1 MDNTEGLIIRPSPYL
16 NPMTADHLVL
26 NPRSRATMW
35 HIPDDEDVTAYPHI
49 SYTAGGI
56 QVPEGGLTPLFDHD
70 RYPPGLLPNVERT
83 VHAPHPLSFYW
94 PQVEAHGS
102 MQARV
107 RSMPPVQ
114 TASQAE
120 LRHVDQTLQIFQIKL
135 GLMKRQL
142 RAAKADVRRA
152 EANLKVAQEMCRN
165 VCKEDD
171 VEFTSAI
178 EENDDFVKSDSE
190 SPSTVYDAGY

>member
-1 MDNTEGLIIRPSPYL
+1 
-16 NPMTADHLVL
+16 
-26 NPRSRATMW
+26 MW

-83 VHAPHPLSFYW
+83 VHAPHPLSFYR

-120 LRHVDQTLQIFQIKL
+120 LRHVDQSESEYNLTIVHQRWMQAVTRESDAVLALQIFQIKL

-190 SPSTVYDAGY
+190 